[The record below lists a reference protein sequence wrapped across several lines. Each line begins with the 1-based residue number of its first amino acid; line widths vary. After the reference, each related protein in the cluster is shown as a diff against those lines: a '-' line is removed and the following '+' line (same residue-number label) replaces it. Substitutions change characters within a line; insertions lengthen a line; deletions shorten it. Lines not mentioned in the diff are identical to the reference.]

1 MEKNCRF
8 SYSEIDDSLI
18 ISCREENE
26 KVRENFMFDNFIFSL
41 TGKGKIVG
49 LQIRNVSKV
58 LIENNINPYIL
69 NEISSIN
76 LGTAVRQNCL
86 FIGLSIISKEK
97 VVNIPLRVFMPEISL
112 A

>member
-1 MEKNCRF
+1 MEKKCRF

-26 KVRENFMFDNFIFSL
+26 SVKENFMLDNFIFSL

-49 LQIRNVSKV
+49 IQIREASNV
-58 LIENNINPYIL
+58 LLENNINPNIL
-69 NEISSIN
+69 KNILEIN
-76 LGTAVRQNCL
+76 LVTLKKENCL
-86 FIGLSIISKEK
+86 FIAINIISNQIKAAL
-97 VVNIPLRVFMPEISL
+97 PLRVFLPEMVV